1 MSGENMQRRGEL
13 PHELFNMFE
22 RRSQLR
28 IPDSDLVLVSWDD
41 NGVRL
46 NHLGNV
52 KDISR
57 GGIGI
62 LVDRIVAVGTRVT
75 ISYGEGEL
83 AGVVRHKSELIDGH
97 LIGIE
102 LAESSRNA
110 ALRLQV
116 EPAVR
121 SR

>member
-1 MSGENMQRRGEL
+1 M
-13 PHELFNMFE
+13 HE

-28 IPDSDLVLVSWDD
+28 IPDSDLVLVSWED
-41 NGVRL
+41 NGVKL
-46 NHLGNV
+46 NQLGNV

-62 LVDRIVAVGTRVT
+62 LVDRIVAIGTRVMV
-75 ISYGEGEL
+75 SYREGEL

-102 LAESSRNA
+102 LAESSRNTA
-110 ALRLQV
+110 QRFQP
-116 EPAVR
+116 EPAHR
-121 SR
+121 SI